1 MLKPEIEITYAQWKT
16 VTTLGSKSLGHVL
29 AKAALP
35 KLRELEYKLRE
46 WDPQTT
52 KYVFYILDVPL
63 EDGTEYRM
71 PDEVQRLYGKRYLMA
86 LNLIKEALQHELAD
100 RAFREMFDAVNA

>member
-1 MLKPEIEITYAQWKT
+1 MLKTEIDITYAQWKT
-16 VTTLGSKSLGHVL
+16 VVSLGSKALGRILAQASL
-29 AKAALP
+29 P
-35 KLRELEYKLRE
+35 RLRELEQKLRE

-52 KYVFYILDVPL
+52 KHVFYVLDVPL

-86 LNLIKEALQHELAD
+86 LNLIKEALAHEFAD
-100 RAFREMFDAVNA
+100 RAFREMFDDVNA